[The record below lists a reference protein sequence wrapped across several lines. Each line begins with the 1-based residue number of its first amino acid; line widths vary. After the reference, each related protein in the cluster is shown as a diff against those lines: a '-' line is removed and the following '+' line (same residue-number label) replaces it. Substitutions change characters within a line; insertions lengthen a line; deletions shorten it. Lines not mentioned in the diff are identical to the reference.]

1 MRTPR
6 PQFATLSQVL
16 GAVAQSGSA
25 PRSHRGGQ
33 GFKSPQLHR
42 EIAGQRLTYSSHP
55 TRRMGAVAILGGIW
69 EIVSYRTGTGRA
81 GGIIRLVM
89 DTRPGMD
96 GQSEN
101 FREPQSEPV
110 VAGLAPQDE
119 LETDEVPD
127 SMISEFSSLTTP
139 YCWAITEDAAAGYDG
154 SGRSAAGKS
163 GPAPPV
169 TAGANGARP
178 AVRCSRT

>member
-1 MRTPR
+1 MRACLS
-6 PQFATLSQVL
+6 FATLSQVL

-69 EIVSYRTGTGRA
+69 EIVTWEIVSSRAGTDRV

-89 DTRPGMD
+89 DTRPRMD
-96 GQSEN
+96 GQS
-101 FREPQSEPV
+101 
-110 VAGLAPQDE
+110 
-119 LETDEVPD
+119 
-127 SMISEFSSLTTP
+127 
-139 YCWAITEDAAAGYDG
+139 
-154 SGRSAAGKS
+154 
-163 GPAPPV
+163 
-169 TAGANGARP
+169 
-178 AVRCSRT
+178 